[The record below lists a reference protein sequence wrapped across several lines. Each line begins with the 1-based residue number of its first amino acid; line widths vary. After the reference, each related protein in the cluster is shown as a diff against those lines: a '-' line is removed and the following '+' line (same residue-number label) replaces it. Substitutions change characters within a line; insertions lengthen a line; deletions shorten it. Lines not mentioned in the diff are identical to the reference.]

1 LIRLVKESVV
11 TIRTFLLCAF
21 AVLALPLVALAGFSG
36 FRVIEIYRLNA
47 VFLKTDATTELLFK
61 AVADLAIERGL
72 CNAPLHSPDPL
83 SAERR
88 AEIDRVRASADRE
101 IRDGMGQLRG
111 MPEMAGALGAI
122 AEFERSYRDFG
133 GLRQRVDGALRVS
146 AASRPVD
153 VPDKFAPAIATLVD
167 QINGL
172 RMRLEAL
179 TEARGAKMAQLLQ
192 LRHLTA
198 VMAEAAGRERA
209 IFGGNIAQRRPFSR
223 DDLRAVAEHR
233 GQIGLV
239 WNVLQAVRQRSD
251 LPPSLSAA
259 IASVDQEFI
268 HKLTDIRSAVLAQA
282 EDGNYPIGGLDWVD
296 RSGVAQATILKLSAE
311 ASALARQMAVAA
323 AAQSKWQAIAYLVLV
338 GGSLVVAIG
347 SFAMMIGR
355 VIRPLAK
362 ITDTIERLARGDKTA
377 TIPAA
382 ARHDEVGRMAEAV
395 LVFRRN
401 LVANEQLQAERTAE
415 NDAKMQRAQR
425 LERLM
430 RGLETQVGG
439 LVQSLSSA
447 SVEMEATAQSM
458 SNAAE
463 QSSRQAIAVAS
474 SAEQTSSNVH
484 MVAQAAEDLRS
495 SIGEIGR
502 QVTDSSRIA
511 GQAVA
516 DAKGMDDI
524 ARALAAGAQ
533 KIGEVVSLINE
544 IAGQTGL
551 LALNATIEAARAG
564 EAGRGFAVVAS
575 EVKQL
580 AMQTANATGEI
591 AAQIQHM
598 QDATKRAV
606 TSMQGIGGTIQEMD
620 RIAAAIAAAVA
631 EQAAA
636 MQDMARNIQ
645 QAATGAQE
653 VTGSLVVV
661 RHAAK
666 DTGEAAT
673 GLLDAAG
680 QLSRNSGELYTQV
693 DDFLAALKVA

>member
-1 LIRLVKESVV
+1 MVG
-11 TIRTFLLCAF
+11 
-21 AVLALPLVALAGFSG
+21 LAGFSG
-36 FRVIEIYRLNA
+36 FRAIQVYRLNA
-47 VFLKTDATTELLFK
+47 VFLETDATTELLFK
-61 AVADLAIERGL
+61 AAADLAIERGL
-72 CNAPLHSPDPL
+72 SNAPLHLPDPL

-88 AEIDRVRASADRE
+88 AEIVRVRASADQA
-101 IRDGMGQLRG
+101 IRDGMGRLRSV
-111 MPEMAGALGAI
+111 PEMASMLGAI
-122 AEFERSYRDFG
+122 EEFERSYRDFG
-133 GLRQRVDGALRVS
+133 GFRQRVDEALRAS
-146 AASRPVD
+146 GASRPLD
-153 VPDKFAPAIATLVD
+153 VVDKFAPTIAMLVD
-167 QINGL
+167 QIDSL
-172 RMRLEAL
+172 RMTLEAL
-179 TEARGAKMAQLLQ
+179 TETRGTKLAHLLQ

-239 WNVLQAVRQRSD
+239 WSMLQAVRQRTD
-251 LPPSLSAA
+251 LPRSLSAA
-259 IASVDQEFI
+259 IASVDQEFV
-268 HKLTDIRSAVLAQA
+268 HKLTDLRSAALAHA
-282 EDGNYPIGGLDWVD
+282 EDGNYPIGGLEWMD

-311 ASALARQMAVAA
+311 ASALARKTVVAA

-362 ITDTIERLARGDKTA
+362 ITDTIERLARGDKSA

-395 LVFRRN
+395 LVFKRN
-401 LVANEQLQAERTAE
+401 LVANEQLQAELTAE
-415 NDAKMQRAQR
+415 NDAKMRRAQR
-425 LERLM
+425 LEQLM
-430 RGLETQVGG
+430 RGLEAQVGG

-458 SNAAE
+458 SAAAE
-463 QSSRQAIAVAS
+463 QSNQQAIAVAS

-484 MVAQAAEDLRS
+484 MVAQAAEELRS

-516 DAKGMDDI
+516 DARGMDDI
-524 ARALAAGAQ
+524 AQALAAGAQ

-580 AMQTANATGEI
+580 AKQTANATGEI

-598 QDATKRAV
+598 QDATRKAV
-606 TSMQGIGGTIQEMD
+606 VSMQGIGATIQDMD
-620 RIAAAIAAAVA
+620 RIAATIAAAVA
-631 EQAAA
+631 EQATA
-636 MQDMARNIQ
+636 MQEIARNIQ

-653 VTGSLVVV
+653 VTGSLVLVKD
-661 RHAAK
+661 AAK
-666 DTGEAAT
+666 DTGKAAT

-693 DDFLAALKVA
+693 DDFLAALKAA